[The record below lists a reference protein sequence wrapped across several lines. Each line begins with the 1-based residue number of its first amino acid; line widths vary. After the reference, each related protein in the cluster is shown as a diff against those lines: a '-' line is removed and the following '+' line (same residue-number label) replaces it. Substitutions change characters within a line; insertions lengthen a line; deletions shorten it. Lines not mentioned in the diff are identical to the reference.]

1 MLAAL
6 SGSDS
11 SARHA
16 GAYICIKLAACHPGQ
31 AAGDAVLWRGPC
43 LIDGT
48 ATCTIWVDT
57 AGAGPDS
64 SCLCQTIFHGLGIL
78 IWAACIRWPAAAP
91 GSCTQ
96 QQELSPAGLLGSS
109 STRDPGNVKQWGRH
123 CMSDVKCEMSTGRW
137 PPVTTAF
144 VFQLKR
150 VDDLGDGGTSPLAN
164 WARSEL
170 VAMIAASASQ

>member
-16 GAYICIKLAACHPGQ
+16 GAYICIKLAACHPGQPAGDACLSKGQ

-78 IWAACIRWPAAAP
+78 IRAACIRWPAAAP

-109 STRDPGNVKQWGRH
+109 STRDPCSVKQWGRH
-123 CMSDVKCEMSTGRW
+123 CMSDVTCRKCQLGGGHLLLRHLFSSSNVWMLLVTVV
-137 PPVTTAF
+137 PV
-144 VFQLKR
+144 R
-150 VDDLGDGGTSPLAN
+150 
-164 WARSEL
+164 
-170 VAMIAASASQ
+170 